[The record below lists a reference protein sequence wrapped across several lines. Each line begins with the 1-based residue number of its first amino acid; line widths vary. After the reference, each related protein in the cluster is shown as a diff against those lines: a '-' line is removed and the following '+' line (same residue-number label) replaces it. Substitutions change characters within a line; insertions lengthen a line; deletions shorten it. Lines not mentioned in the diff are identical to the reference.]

1 MNLKDIKSYKDACKI
16 INRKPRRYRDNHI
29 NAYEQLST
37 ITAAVNYIETGTQ
50 WKHIVKPNNKFYEIY
65 YWKTFNSHS
74 NNESDEGLFS
84 LSSDGGVGLSV
95 AHIGSNLRFATS
107 RGAEY
112 VKTTFKI
119 LLRQWFDPDSIKQQG
134 TALAILFIC
143 LINKLKKDMT
153 LEQFQNLKIGD
164 IVVAKLVNSK
174 QSRVNTV
181 TNIDR
186 GNLKLHIGKSGKW
199 RSYLQFEVLTADYVV
214 KWIKRRI
221 DSKSS
226 PHFTIEVKSDTEV
239 TFKVHK
245 KVQFNQ

>member
-1 MNLKDIKSYKDACKI
+1 MDKRQKNNLMT
-16 INRKPRRYRDNHI
+16 
-29 NAYEQLST
+29 T
-37 ITAAVNYIETGTQ
+37 ITL
-50 WKHIVKPNNKFYEIY
+50 IVVLGQFIL
-65 YWKTFNSHS
+65 W
-74 NNESDEGLFS
+74 
-84 LSSDGGVGLSV
+84 
-95 AHIGSNLRFATS
+95 I
-107 RGAEY
+107 
-112 VKTTFKI
+112 I
-119 LLRQWFDPDSIKQQG
+119 LLLLDKKQQG
-134 TALAILFIC
+134 TALAVLFIC

-174 QSRVNTV
+174 QSRVNPV

>member
-1 MNLKDIKSYKDACKI
+1 
-16 INRKPRRYRDNHI
+16 
-29 NAYEQLST
+29 
-37 ITAAVNYIETGTQ
+37 
-50 WKHIVKPNNKFYEIY
+50 
-65 YWKTFNSHS
+65 
-74 NNESDEGLFS
+74 
-84 LSSDGGVGLSV
+84 
-95 AHIGSNLRFATS
+95 
-107 RGAEY
+107 
-112 VKTTFKI
+112 
-119 LLRQWFDPDSIKQQG
+119 
-134 TALAILFIC
+134 
-143 LINKLKKDMT
+143 MT

-174 QSRVNTV
+174 QSRVNPV

-186 GNLKLHIGKSGKW
+186 GNLGKSGKW
-199 RSYLQFEVLTADYVV
+199 RSYLQFEVLTAEYVV

>member
-1 MNLKDIKSYKDACKI
+1 MNLEDIKSYKDACKI

-29 NAYEQLST
+29 NTYEQLST

-50 WKHIVKPNNKFYEIY
+50 WRHIVKPNNKFYEIY
-65 YWKTFNSHS
+65 YYKTFNTHS
-74 NNESDEGLFS
+74 NNKLNEGLFYLYS
-84 LSSDGGVGLSV
+84 PDGVGVSD
-95 AHIGSNLRFATS
+95 ANIGSNLRFATS

-112 VKTTFKI
+112 VKTTFEI

-134 TALAILFIC
+134 TALAVLFMC
-143 LINKLKKDMT
+143 LINKLKDMT

-164 IVVAKLVNSK
+164 IVVTKVISSK
-174 QSRVNTV
+174 QNRVNPV

-186 GNLKLHIGKSGKW
+186 GNLKLHIGRSGKW
-199 RSYLQFEVLTADYVV
+199 RSYSQFEVLTAEYVV

-226 PHFTIEVKSDTEV
+226 PHFTIEIKSDTEV

>member
-1 MNLKDIKSYKDACKI
+1 MNLEDIKSYKDACKI

-29 NAYEQLST
+29 NTYEQLST

-50 WKHIVKPNNKFYEIY
+50 WRHIVKPNNKFYEIY
-65 YWKTFNSHS
+65 YYKTFNTHS
-74 NNESDEGLFS
+74 NNKLNEGLFF
-84 LSSDGGVGLSV
+84 LSSYDGVGYSDANV
-95 AHIGSNLRFATS
+95 GSNLRFATS

-112 VKTTFKI
+112 VKTTFEI

-134 TALAILFIC
+134 TALAVLFMC
-143 LINKLKKDMT
+143 LINKLKDMT

-164 IVVAKLVNSK
+164 IVVTKVISSK
-174 QSRVNTV
+174 QNRVNPV

-186 GNLKLHIGKSGKW
+186 GNLKLHIGRSGKW
-199 RSYLQFEVLTADYVV
+199 RSYSQFEVLTAEYVV

>member
-1 MNLKDIKSYKDACKI
+1 MNLEDIKSYKDACKI

-29 NAYEQLST
+29 NTYEQLST

-50 WKHIVKPNNKFYEIY
+50 WRHIVKPNNKFYEIY
-65 YWKTFNSHS
+65 YYKTFNTHS
-74 NNESDEGLFS
+74 NNKLNEGLFYLDS
-84 LSSDGGVGLSV
+84 YNGVGSSG
-95 AHIGSNLRFATS
+95 AAIGSNLRFATS

-112 VKTTFKI
+112 VKTTFEI

-134 TALAILFIC
+134 TALAVLFMC
-143 LINKLKKDMT
+143 LINKLKDMT

-164 IVVAKLVNSK
+164 IVVTKVISSK
-174 QSRVNTV
+174 QNRVNPV

-186 GNLKLHIGKSGKW
+186 GNLKLHIGRSGKW
-199 RSYLQFEVLTADYVV
+199 RSYSQFEVLTAECVV

-226 PHFTIEVKSDTEV
+226 PHFTIEIKSDTEV

>member
-1 MNLKDIKSYKDACKI
+1 MNLEDIKSYKDACKI

-29 NAYEQLST
+29 NTYEQLST

-65 YWKTFNSHS
+65 YWKTFNTHS
-74 NNESDEGLFS
+74 NNESDEGLFALGS
-84 LSSDGGVGLSV
+84 AHGVGDSYADV
-95 AHIGSNLRFATS
+95 GSDLRFATA

-134 TALAILFIC
+134 TAFVVLFIC
-143 LINKLKKDMT
+143 LINKLYQMT

-174 QSRVNTV
+174 QSRVNPV

-239 TFKVHK
+239 IFKVHK

>member
-1 MNLKDIKSYKDACKI
+1 MNLEDIKSYKDACKI

-29 NAYEQLST
+29 NTYEQLST

-50 WKHIVKPNNKFYEIY
+50 WRHIVKPNNKFYEIY
-65 YWKTFNSHS
+65 YYKTFNTHS
-74 NNESDEGLFS
+74 NNKLNEGLFFLAS
-84 LSSDGGVGLSV
+84 ANGVGASDANL
-95 AHIGSNLRFATS
+95 GSNLRFATS

-112 VKTTFKI
+112 VKTTFEI

-134 TALAILFIC
+134 TALAVLFMC
-143 LINKLKKDMT
+143 LINKLKDMT

-164 IVVAKLVNSK
+164 IVVTKVISSK
-174 QSRVNTV
+174 QNRVNPV

-186 GNLKLHIGKSGKW
+186 GNLKLHIGRSGKW
-199 RSYLQFEVLTADYVV
+199 RSYSQFEVLTAEYVV

-226 PHFTIEVKSDTEV
+226 PHFTIEIKSDTEV

>member
-1 MNLKDIKSYKDACKI
+1 MNLEDIKSYKDACKI

-29 NAYEQLST
+29 NTYEQLST

-50 WKHIVKPNNKFYEIY
+50 WRHIVKPNNKFYEIY
-65 YWKTFNSHS
+65 YYKIFNTHS
-74 NNESDEGLFS
+74 NNKLNEGRFALYS
-84 LSSDGGVGLSV
+84 GGGVGGSGAAV
-95 AHIGSNLRFATS
+95 GSNLRFATS

-112 VKTTFKI
+112 VKTTFEI

-134 TALAILFIC
+134 TALAVLFMC
-143 LINKLKKDMT
+143 LINKLKDMT

-164 IVVAKLVNSK
+164 IVVTKVISSK
-174 QSRVNTV
+174 QNRVNPV

-186 GNLKLHIGKSGKW
+186 GNLKLHIGRSGKW
-199 RSYLQFEVLTADYVV
+199 RSYSQFEVLTAEYVV

-226 PHFTIEVKSDTEV
+226 PHFTIEIKSDTEV

>member
-1 MNLKDIKSYKDACKI
+1 
-16 INRKPRRYRDNHI
+16 
-29 NAYEQLST
+29 
-37 ITAAVNYIETGTQ
+37 
-50 WKHIVKPNNKFYEIY
+50 
-65 YWKTFNSHS
+65 
-74 NNESDEGLFS
+74 
-84 LSSDGGVGLSV
+84 
-95 AHIGSNLRFATS
+95 
-107 RGAEY
+107 
-112 VKTTFKI
+112 
-119 LLRQWFDPDSIKQQG
+119 
-134 TALAILFIC
+134 
-143 LINKLKKDMT
+143 MT

-174 QSRVNTV
+174 QSRVNPV

-239 TFKVHK
+239 IFKVHK
-245 KVQFNQ
+245 KYNSINEKTNKETKKLEGIYYLIYLIHYLLFLLKKKYQIDFQIILVNI

>member
-1 MNLKDIKSYKDACKI
+1 MNLEDIKSYKDACKI

-29 NAYEQLST
+29 NTYEQLST

-50 WKHIVKPNNKFYEIY
+50 WRHIVKPNNKFYEIY
-65 YWKTFNSHS
+65 YYKTFNTHS
-74 NNESDEGLFS
+74 NNKLNEGLFYLHS
-84 LSSDGGVGLSV
+84 YSGVGAST
-95 AHIGSNLRFATS
+95 ASIGSNLRFATS

-112 VKTTFKI
+112 VKTTFEI

-134 TALAILFIC
+134 TALAVLFMC
-143 LINKLKKDMT
+143 LINKLKDMT

-164 IVVAKLVNSK
+164 IVVTKVISSK
-174 QSRVNTV
+174 QNRVNPV

-186 GNLKLHIGKSGKW
+186 GNLKLHIGRSGKW
-199 RSYLQFEVLTADYVV
+199 RSYSQFEVLTAEYVV

-226 PHFTIEVKSDTEV
+226 PHFTIEIKSDTEV